1 MNRHYARVIALQS
14 LYENDFRNAD
24 NIDAENIFS
33 RHIENIGETGEN
45 VEFAKKLI
53 EKTLEQKNTI
63 DSMIVNV
70 APDWPIEQVA
80 IIDRNILRL
89 SISELYYFET
99 PPKVVINE
107 AIELAKTYGAEH
119 SSKFINGVL
128 GTIYRQSAKYSEEE
142 DGVKNDKSEGEKSG
156 N

>member
-14 LYENDFRNAD
+14 LYENDFRERDLNEVD
-24 NIDAENIFS
+24 QVFS
-33 RHIENIGETGEN
+33 RHIENIHEEGEN
-45 VEFAKKLI
+45 VEFAKDLIKKTDDERSEIDKTI
-53 EKTLEQKNTI
+53 EKI
-63 DSMIVNV
+63 

-89 SISELYYFET
+89 AICELNYFDT

-107 AIELAKTYGAEH
+107 AIELAKTFGAEH

-128 GTIYRQSAKYSEEE
+128 GTVYRQSDKYKEESQDPITKSEEE
-142 DGVKNDKSEGEKSG
+142 KK
-156 N
+156 